1 MLKDTIK
8 RCRWRHPDLFAF
20 KMLPNGRAV
29 VTLAGCPQEAA
40 SAAAAPTIPEPA
52 ATAPSPCHGA
62 TVNGQEYLPAAA
74 NAATVPRKAR
84 GFANIRIQ
92 ETERLIIGRLSI
104 AGVLELPDTVDS
116 RKIISFELEH
126 IANTSGNVRRK
137 MRDCCHQWASSW
149 LDDDSVEDMIERA
162 LDEASY
168 RPEKWTAR
176 AAGNE
181 LGVTDAERSSL
192 GLTTFRAIDLDD
204 AEYNRRH
211 KEANAE
217 RQRRYRD
224 NRKMKR
230 PKKPTTKPWELLDPP
245 LTRATYYRR
254 GLHRKG

>member
-1 MLKDTIK
+1 VRSRRIIMPAGFGLFHVIEGWEIATGVTKEEAYAIAGP
-8 RCRWRHPDLFAF
+8 RRAVFPRSRPDL
-20 KMLPNGRAV
+20 KLVP
-29 VTLAGCPQEAA
+29 P
-40 SAAAAPTIPEPA
+40 AAPAAPEPA
-52 ATAPSPCHGA
+52 PMNGA
-62 TVNGQEYLPAAA
+62 S
-74 NAATVPRKAR
+74 AATVPRKAR

-104 AGVLELPDTVDS
+104 AGWLELPDTVDS

-137 MRDCCHQWASSW
+137 MWNCCQQWASSW

-192 GLTTFRAIDLDD
+192 GLTTFRAIDIDD

-211 KEANAE
+211 KEVNAE

-230 PKKPTTKPWELLDPP
+230 PKKPTTRPWELLNPP
-245 LTRATYYRR
+245 ISRATYFRR
-254 GLHRKG
+254 GLHRKD